1 MHSTRKSQ
9 ESLGGT
15 TPLPSLELSTNIH
28 SNIRETEYFE
38 TVSWLGPGYAAT
50 PEKDPHEL
58 WHRLFGKPN
67 PKDKSVPQR
76 RDDYLRLM
84 GDLMILA
91 FRQDFTR
98 VATLLVDPERGDTPR
113 MYHGVFDNPQNHH
126 VLTHTKGDSAK
137 AKLQKIDRFHVA
149 QFAYVVEKMAATPD
163 GEGTLLDHCAVA
175 LGSFSRMCWS
185 EFASSEPRPD

>member
-98 VATLLVDPERGDTPR
+98 VATLLVDPRALGHALP
-113 MYHGVFDNPQNHH
+113 
-126 VLTHTKGDSAK
+126 HTKGDSAK

-149 QFAYVVEKMAATPD
+149 QFAYVVEKMAAMPD
-163 GEGTLLDHCAVA
+163 GEGPLLDHCAVA